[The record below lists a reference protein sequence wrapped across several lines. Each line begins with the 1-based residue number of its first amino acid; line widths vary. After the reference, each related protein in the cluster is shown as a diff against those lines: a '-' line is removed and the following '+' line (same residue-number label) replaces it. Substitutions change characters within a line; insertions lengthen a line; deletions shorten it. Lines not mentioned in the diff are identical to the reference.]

1 MLNYIWFGLMAVA
14 LIVAIFT
21 GNAGALTKASVDSA
35 KTAVEISLGL
45 VGIMTLWLGIM
56 RVAEQA
62 GLVAMLSRVLRPI
75 SRLLFPEVPADH
87 PAIGAMVMSVSA
99 NMLGLSNAA
108 TPLSIKAMEE
118 LQTLNEDKETATNPM
133 VTFMVL
139 NTAGVQLI
147 PTTIIGVLA
156 AAGSQAPTAIIPTT
170 LIATICGAIAA
181 VTTAK
186 LLQRFFPERRAEVER
201 RRPDGWTAAGSA
213 ATIDQTVAL
222 NQTAG
227 EPPAIQPASGQR
239 STTDISEV
247 GP

>member
-1 MLNYIWFGLMAVA
+1 MLNYIWFGLMAIA

-118 LQTLNEDKETATNPM
+118 LQTLNEDKETASNPM
-133 VTFMVL
+133 VTFMAL

-156 AAGSQAPTAIIPTT
+156 AAGSQSPTAIIPTT
-170 LIATICGAIAA
+170 LIATLCGAVAA

-186 LLQRFFPERRAEVER
+186 ILQRFFPERRRELER
-201 RRPDGWTAAGSA
+201 RRPDGWTAGPA
-213 ATIDQTVAL
+213 ATLDQTAIPD
-222 NQTAG
+222 QTAG
-227 EPPAIQPASGQR
+227 GPPATQPASGQR